1 MKIIIHASEGAHQR
15 EHAAAMAS
23 GLARHGLASELCA
36 ARAARPCDVAVI
48 WGFKP
53 PEFIARLKT
62 FGARILVME
71 RGYFPDRMQW
81 TSMGWDGLNNRA
93 VFPQRGPQ
101 VPGAGSLGTDFD
113 GGARFRAHWPGL
125 LQPWQDN
132 SQGHALVCGQVP
144 GDAAVHGVNL
154 DAWAQDA
161 VTQLR
166 ERPGSPGRIVY
177 RPHPYL
183 IRNGRAVNCPHG
195 AELSTKATLAEDLR
209 GARLCVTYNSNSGVE
224 AVCAGIPTVTTD
236 EGAMA
241 WPVAVHSIQEFITSP
256 LRHSATPDRLSWAH
270 QLAWRQWRLEEI
282 ASGAAW
288 EALKHAMPGLKET
301 GEKLAAA

>member
-1 MKIIIHASEGAHQR
+1 MKIIIHAGEGAHQR
-15 EHAAAMAS
+15 EHAAAMAG
-23 GLARHGLASELCA
+23 GLARQGLASELCA

-53 PEFIARLKT
+53 PEFIARLKHL
-62 FGARILVME
+62 GARILVME

-93 VFPQRGPQ
+93 VFPQCN
-101 VPGAGSLGTDFD
+101 D

-195 AELSTKATLAEDLR
+195 AER
-209 GARLCVTYNSNSGVE
+209 
-224 AVCAGIPTVTTD
+224 
-236 EGAMA
+236 
-241 WPVAVHSIQEFITSP
+241 SP
-256 LRHSATPDRLSWAH
+256 
-270 QLAWRQWRLEEI
+270 
-282 ASGAAW
+282 
-288 EALKHAMPGLKET
+288 
-301 GEKLAAA
+301 